1 MAYIPIKKPS
11 NPPKPVATKPI
22 APVKNPK
29 PPKNPPKLP
38 PMDTGSG
45 GINGFLASFKRDLAR
60 PNRFDVFIPIPV
72 ALLSYYSG
80 GARDLSLRCDQAE
93 LPSRTLATA
102 DRKIGSVPVQKFPYL
117 STYNDLTLTF
127 LVGGDMS
134 EKLFFDAWM
143 EIINPTSNFN
153 FNYKKDYCTDI
164 VVRQYDMSN
173 NLTYD
178 AMMIDAYPI
187 AVNQLDLDWSNDGIH
202 RLSVVF
208 AYTYWTN
215 TTLNNLGK
223 NIAAQ
228 GLSGLLNTIN
238 KTNY

>member
-1 MAYIPIKKPS
+1 MAASITNFY
-11 NPPKPVATKPI
+11 T
-22 APVKNPK
+22 
-29 PPKNPPKLP
+29 
-38 PMDTGSG
+38 
-45 GINGFLASFKRDLAR
+45 SFKKDLAR
-60 PNRFDVFIPIPV
+60 PNRFDVFLPIPL
-72 ALLSYYSG
+72 ALTPYYTD
-80 GARDLSLRCDQAE
+80 GARNLALRCEQAE

-143 EIINPTSNFN
+143 ETINPSSNFN

-164 VVRQYDMSN
+164 VVRQYDMSD

-178 AMMIDAYPI
+178 VMMIDAYPI
-187 AVNQLDLDWSNDGIH
+187 AVNQLDLDWSNDGVH
-202 RLSVVF
+202 KLSVVF

-215 TTLNNLGK
+215 NTLENLGK
-223 NIAAQ
+223 SIASQ
-228 GLSGLLNTIN
+228 GISGLLNTIN
-238 KTNY
+238 KTNF